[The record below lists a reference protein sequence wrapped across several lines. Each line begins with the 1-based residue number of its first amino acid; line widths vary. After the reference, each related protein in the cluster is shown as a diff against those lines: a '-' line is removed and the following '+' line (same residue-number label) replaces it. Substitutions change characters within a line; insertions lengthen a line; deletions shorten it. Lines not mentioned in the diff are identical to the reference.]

1 MSYLK
6 CLDNDRLVITA
17 GNSVII
23 DITPIDEETGAPIIL
38 GENDKVL
45 FTVKSNLGFT
55 KIQKT
60 LTSENYSDPEDTS
73 VNCVLDPD
81 DTIELEP
88 GEYVYDCLLY
98 KDNNVTTFISST
110 ICIKKP
116 LGKYTDLKV

>member
-6 CLDNDRLVITA
+6 CLDNNRLVITA

-60 LTSENYSDPEDTS
+60 LTIDNYSDPEDTS

-110 ICIKKP
+110 IRIEKP
-116 LGKYTDLKV
+116 LGKYTDLEV